1 LSRKDWHS
9 GAIGA
14 VLSVNFGRQGRPEIL
29 PRRLH
34 RRGGASV
41 VRRDAAKPNRG
52 SQCQSLQRSNRRRQ
66 RQPPFQRQNH
76 RDTVLAILS
85 LRGPIAARSNRSLQ
99 TKTQPVSGL
108 EQRWLDRC
116 ARRVGSNACGCAA
129 DMRITARCAQ
139 TSHATPCFQRDHH
152 FGKRGRRRLR
162 LGGHGGHI
170 SCTRSP
176 SLIICVN
183 RQATIY
189 EPLLRSG
196 AFSANLL
203 RPEHQALS
211 AAFSGKKAGR

>member
-1 LSRKDWHS
+1 MSKS
-9 GAIGA
+9 AKK
-14 VLSVNFGRQGRPEIL
+14 QPT
-29 PRRLH
+29 
-34 RRGGASV
+34 ASAPATV
-41 VRRDAAKPNRG
+41 P
-52 SQCQSLQRSNRRRQ
+52 
-66 RQPPFQRQNH
+66 RQNH

-108 EQRWLDRC
+108 EQHWLDRC

-129 DMRITARCAQ
+129 DMRFTARCPQ
-139 TSHATPCFQRDHH
+139 TSHATPCFQRDYH

-162 LGGHGGHI
+162 LGGDGGHI
-170 SCTRSP
+170 SCPRSP